1 MKKKSLLALLLTVA
15 MVSGLLAGCG
25 SDGKKDATTAAA
37 TEAAKE
43 TAGETAAAGDVTTAA
58 AEDATTAAAET
69 EGPAAIGDVNTVIL
83 KEADDKMINTYTV
96 IAVNPEAPFTDADGN
111 AVSDVAVNTAG
122 ADALIQFLLSEEGK
136 TAAAEFGQAEFG
148 DSLFYLLEDAPAYE
162 GEIAEATEE
171 TKTIRLSTTT
181 SVNDSGLLAT
191 LLPIFEDKY
200 GYTVEVQSAGT
211 GKAIAAA
218 QYGNA
223 DLILVHAKSSE
234 EEFVGAGFARTLEGF
249 DSERLSFMYN
259 YFVLC
264 GPSEDPAGVKDA
276 ESVLDAFAAIADG
289 KYPFISRGD
298 GSGTHTKE
306 LSLWP
311 ESLGITKE
319 ADSFVDY
326 TEWYTSANTGMG
338 ACLVMAEETNAY
350 ILADKATFLTFVAN
364 GGVME

>member
-69 EGPAAIGDVNTVIL
+69 EGPAATGDVNTVIL

-96 IAVNPEAPFTDADGN
+96 IAVNPEAPFTDGDGN

-136 TAAAEFGQAEFG
+136 TAAAEFGQTEFG

-171 TKTIRLSTTT
+171 TKTIRLSLYGPVEM
-181 SVNDSGLLAT
+181 SLMQGK
-191 LLPIFEDKY
+191 IF
-200 GYTVEVQSAGT
+200 
-211 GKAIAAA
+211 
-218 QYGNA
+218 
-223 DLILVHAKSSE
+223 
-234 EEFVGAGFARTLEGF
+234 
-249 DSERLSFMYN
+249 
-259 YFVLC
+259 
-264 GPSEDPAGVKDA
+264 
-276 ESVLDAFAAIADG
+276 
-289 KYPFISRGD
+289 
-298 GSGTHTKE
+298 
-306 LSLWP
+306 SL
-311 ESLGITKE
+311 
-319 ADSFVDY
+319 
-326 TEWYTSANTGMG
+326 
-338 ACLVMAEETNAY
+338 
-350 ILADKATFLTFVAN
+350 
-364 GGVME
+364 